1 MICFLD
7 FHDKGNITVNQNHLS
22 LWRIHDFVYHNITN
36 WFTPPLTN
44 AKVIK
49 DNALVDQEGKGGGVI
64 AKQSK
69 KVSRHKTQKKN
80 KRKNLLVKFDLIDLN
95 IFYCIYTCTYTKGS
109 NTSSY
114 NLQGSHLLVKF

>member
-7 FHDKGNITVNQNHLS
+7 FHDKGNIHVTVNQNHLS

-49 DNALVDQEGKGGGVI
+49 DNALVDQEGKGGVI

-69 KVSRHKTQKKN
+69 KDSRHKTQKKN
-80 KRKNLLVKFDLIDLN
+80 KRKNLLVKMI
-95 IFYCIYTCTYTKGS
+95 
-109 NTSSY
+109 
-114 NLQGSHLLVKF
+114 